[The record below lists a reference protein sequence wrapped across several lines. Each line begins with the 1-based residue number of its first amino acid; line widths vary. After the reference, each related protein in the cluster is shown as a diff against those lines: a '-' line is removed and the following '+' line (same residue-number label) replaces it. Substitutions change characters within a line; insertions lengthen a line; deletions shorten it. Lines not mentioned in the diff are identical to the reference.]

1 MKKIIFFISL
11 CLHGCAFWGDN
22 VNGEKYKVNKLI
34 LIDGNYFE
42 YVSLPEKCQNKLEQ
56 NGWNLSKNYEECPH
70 FVKGRIDTLI
80 YSFNAKYSSLCD
92 ERKRC
97 VAKPDIFMSEDNK
110 IYISF
115 CSKFYTQMSYDSMNV
130 IRDFVNG
137 DFEWGGKYQF
147 VKSDSLLILQG
158 LSNKVKMFFFL
169 DDKRVSK
176 KKNSVVGKD
185 VSRYM
190 RKPYG
195 IVRDSVCFMKGLV
208 IF

>member
-1 MKKIIFFISL
+1 
-11 CLHGCAFWGDN
+11 
-22 VNGEKYKVNKLI
+22 
-34 LIDGNYFE
+34 
-42 YVSLPEKCQNKLEQ
+42 
-56 NGWNLSKNYEECPH
+56 
-70 FVKGRIDTLI
+70 
-80 YSFNAKYSSLCD
+80 
-92 ERKRC
+92 
-97 VAKPDIFMSEDNK
+97 
-110 IYISF
+110 
-115 CSKFYTQMSYDSMNV
+115 MSYDSMNV